1 MSLTP
6 RHENRPQR
14 ARHAP
19 LRRRAVV
26 AAVLGIVAVPMVVGA
41 ALGQPTGT
49 DTSVPQ
55 TTAGAGDP
63 AGAAVAA
70 FPAPLVAPVP
80 APAGPPDVRL
90 SSFFATGDAQS
101 PQVELRFA
109 EAFTLPEGTYRAS
122 VLVGTPGGEM
132 LRATL
137 LSEGG
142 ATVGVLESSADGV
155 TFTEVGEVE
164 VSFQPSGVIVLPSG
178 TTAVVT
184 GADGSAAP
192 PIAGLPVGPT
202 ASVVNQSLT
211 VDYPEPPPL
220 EVGGVAVVSAIDD
233 VLIVPDAANDGVGA
247 DYIRVDHTNRTVIL
261 VDALDSFPP
270 RDASGDRSWLVSEE
284 PADSEGGWV
293 RSFTFDLPAIAEALD
308 FPPVGDATAIGVK
321 RTLVL
326 ADGSVLNADAVLATL
341 DWYAAALVS
350 QDPQTPPTTVAT
362 TADTAESDETGT
374 PWFLIGGALALVVA
388 VLVAVVALVRRR
400 RGDELDFGGSEGE
413 GDLLAALQREDE
425 TGEPDPDVPRA
436 PSDAVSAA
444 EEPPAVEEP
453 VVAEPVVAEPE
464 PRSIDSLLFGSAAA
478 AAASEAEAAPP
489 VTDTPDLPVVPA
501 ASPPT
506 GPVPLSPDDA
516 LASLEQDVRSFADR
530 LAALGDGSE
539 GDRSVEIGALG
550 RDARG
555 LAERLEHL
563 GDVDEGSDG
572 R

>member
-1 MSLTP
+1 VSPYFSRT
-6 RHENRPQR
+6 
-14 ARHAP
+14 
-19 LRRRAVV
+19 
-26 AAVLGIVAVPMVVGA
+26 
-41 ALGQPTGT
+41 ALFG
-49 DTSVPQ
+49 
-55 TTAGAGDP
+55 
-63 AGAAVAA
+63 
-70 FPAPLVAPVP
+70 
-80 APAGPPDVRL
+80 
-90 SSFFATGDAQS
+90 
-101 PQVELRFA
+101 
-109 EAFTLPEGTYRAS
+109 EGE
-122 VLVGTPGGEM
+122 PG
-132 LRATL
+132 
-137 LSEGG
+137 
-142 ATVGVLESSADGV
+142 
-155 TFTEVGEVE
+155 
-164 VSFQPSGVIVLPSG
+164 VLPSG